1 MQKRSRED
9 VKAWFK
15 ELNITQAEWGRR
27 NGYSSNEISRVL
39 TGKSKLNY
47 GREREIAIKLNLQLE
62 S

>member
-1 MQKRSRED
+1 MKKRSREE

-15 ELNITQAEWGRR
+15 EQNITQTEWGRR

-47 GREREIAIKLNLQLE
+47 GREREIAIKLQIQL
-62 S
+62 

>member
-39 TGKSKLNY
+39 TGKSN
-47 GREREIAIKLNLQLE
+47 
-62 S
+62 